1 MANSLTNFINFD
13 SEDIKTANGIGLIS
27 TIDWDRK
34 IIIEAFKSDNEKAPT
49 HQVFALSPAGHKIN
63 IGAIWEQ
70 QSQSGSTYFSI
81 QLPRMNNFR
90 ANLGKYA
97 GQDDLSVQAIIPWDD
112 K

>member
-1 MANSLTNFINFD
+1 MAKDLTNYINFA
-13 SEDIKTANGIGLIS
+13 SEDIKTSNGSGMIS

-34 IIIEAFKSDNEKAPT
+34 IIVEAFTSDKEKAPT
-49 HQVFALSPAGHKIN
+49 HQVFALSPAGHKIS

-70 QSQSGSTYFSI
+70 TNQSGNNYFSI